1 MGLALEQPTKKGVS
15 LVDDEAYELRYEY
28 LRVHLTMKKAV
39 KVLVIQG
46 HLQDGKSLRFDRADH
61 LMGVGEG
68 AVKSLT

>member
-46 HLQDGKSLRFDRADH
+46 HLQDGKSLLSDRADH
-61 LMGVGEG
+61 LMCVGEG